1 MPDPIGAVGLAIAA
15 VDTTIKVV
23 LFVRNCV
30 DSAKQYG
37 EDVRMMRKQHASES
51 VRCQMF
57 AHFLKRKMSNGKT
70 RFEMLPKTHQN
81 TIVGMTEELEIS
93 IFSYSEVIKKYKLED
108 LQRGYELEPGPSFEP
123 PLVGET
129 VAKAAIERSKAIQ
142 QKTKKIDK
150 AIWGLFREKK
160 ISSLIMTLELWNNK
174 LMNFLLCGIYFLEH
188 PDDWIA
194 EDKETV

>member
-1 MPDPIGAVGLAIAA
+1 
-15 VDTTIKVV
+15 
-23 LFVRNCV
+23 
-30 DSAKQYG
+30 
-37 EDVRMMRKQHASES
+37 
-51 VRCQMF
+51 
-57 AHFLKRKMSNGKT
+57 
-70 RFEMLPKTHQN
+70 
-81 TIVGMTEELEIS
+81 MTEELEIS

-108 LQRGYELEPGPSFEP
+108 LQRGYELELGPSFEP
-123 PLVGET
+123 LPVGET